1 MKRKEWAIL
10 VLLITG
16 VAALEV
22 FDPGGGSP
30 QAPQPDATPREA
42 AQTTEPTRSSEP
54 TADPMAA
61 YRTVRLHVTG
71 MT

>member
-1 MKRKEWAIL
+1 MKRMEWGIL
-10 VLLITG
+10 VLLIVG

-22 FDPGGGSP
+22 FDTGDGSLQTPRPG
-30 QAPQPDATPREA
+30 ATPREA
-42 AQTTEPTRSSEP
+42 AQTTEPAGSSVP